1 MNMAQSTTHHTD
13 HKAFV
18 VDSVETDAV
27 PACSLCK
34 RIDASGTLPKR
45 LIVCCDGTFNSSNQG
60 VETNPTNIARLSRA
74 IANVGYAADGYKV
87 PQITYYQ
94 SGIGTDQT
102 ASALTK
108 ARQGGFGAGL
118 NGKVCEAYNYLA
130 NNYGPGDEIFIFGF
144 SRGAYT
150 ARVLASFLCQF
161 GLLTPGM
168 MDYFDEIFEAYKK
181 RKSTEYTFEEM
192 AWSQAKA
199 QPGELGLEVS
209 SKESISRYDC
219 VKKWTHLHIKVKA
232 VGVFDT
238 VGSVGMSGHVTQP
251 GQDIDW
257 HSTSLHPKIERAFH
271 AMAVDEN
278 RGNFPPTLYYQY
290 DATERAGTKLKQCW
304 FPGYH
309 GDIGGHSDADW
320 ETNSVDLLTFAWM
333 IDQLT
338 EEGLLQFSK
347 HQLYYPILKRIYEG
361 PENVA
366 GMKAP
371 QSVEEAGERR
381 IKWSDGH
388 LMETNSYT
396 YYATS
401 FIATRRLKFIRSP
414 GEWRQANGKDVN
426 PSKLHESIHPS
437 VYHRTKNSGSP
448 YDPEGLS
455 SKEWSHRSK
464 GDGSSEWVKTVGGK
478 EVTTIPEYQFLNIP
492 KQEYEKKDLWSGSL
506 EQYLA
511 PEDVVGAE
519 RYQELKRDM
528 LAQIAELEAQLL

>member
-1 MNMAQSTTHHTD
+1 
-13 HKAFV
+13 
-18 VDSVETDAV
+18 
-27 PACSLCK
+27 
-34 RIDASGTLPKR
+34 
-45 LIVCCDGTFNSSNQG
+45 
-60 VETNPTNIARLSRA
+60 
-74 IANVGYAADGYKV
+74 
-87 PQITYYQ
+87 
-94 SGIGTDQT
+94 
-102 ASALTK
+102 
-108 ARQGGFGAGL
+108 
-118 NGKVCEAYNYLA
+118 
-130 NNYGPGDEIFIFGF
+130 
-144 SRGAYT
+144 
-150 ARVLASFLCQF
+150 
-161 GLLTPGM
+161 M

-192 AWSQAKA
+192 AWSQARA
-199 QPGELGLEVS
+199 QPGELGLEIG

-219 VKKWTHLHIKVKA
+219 IKKWTHLHIRVKA

-426 PSKLHESIHPS
+426 PTKLHETIHPS
-437 VYHRTKNSGSP
+437 IYHRTKNSGSP
-448 YDPEGLS
+448 YDPEGLP

-478 EVTTIPEYQFLNIP
+478 EVTTIPEYQFLDIP